1 MSSAS
6 MNVSRSDEVERT
18 IDHMT
23 SAIERARE
31 SREPFAHIR
40 FDDLFPAG
48 LYARMLDTMPRREH
62 YRGMS
67 GRATT
72 DVRTKMDLFPEWIR
86 LLPPESRAIW
96 QVVGKALVSAPV
108 RDAFM
113 RRVAPGLARRFG
125 EGYATVG
132 MYPVPILTR
141 DVAGYSIGVH
151 PDTRWKGITVQI
163 YLPRDRSIE
172 HVGTVFHEKAGDGYR
187 ASVRM
192 PFWPN
197 SGYAFAVGEDTY
209 HSVDPI
215 GPEVRTRD
223 SIILTYFVDRT
234 PLEIAQNRWKRF
246 GNYLL
251 AGARGAARLVRA
263 AR

>member
-1 MSSAS
+1 MAT
-6 MNVSRSDEVERT
+6 MEPVKARELDEVSRAVEHVT
-18 IDHMT
+18 
-23 SAIERARE
+23 AAVERARE
-31 SREPFAHIR
+31 SRAPFLHIR
-40 FDDLFPAG
+40 FEDIFPPD
-48 LYARMLDTMPRREH
+48 LYARMLETMPQGGQYRR
-62 YRGMS
+62 MS
-67 GRATT
+67 GRAVS
-72 DVRTKMDLFPEWIR
+72 DVRTKLDLFPEWIR
-86 LLPPESRAIW
+86 QLPPESRPVWRA
-96 QVVGKALVSAPV
+96 VGETLTAPPV

-113 RRVAPGLARRFG
+113 RRLAPGIKQRFG
-125 EGYATVG
+125 SDLVGLYA
-132 MYPVPILTR
+132 VPILTR
-141 DVAGYSIGVH
+141 DIAGYSIGIH

-209 HSVDPI
+209 HSVDPV

-234 PLEIAQNRWKRF
+234 LLEIAQNRWKRF

-251 AGARGAARLVRA
+251 AEARGAARLVRVV
-263 AR
+263 R